1 MGRMMLDIH
10 VPFLE
15 AGLLLWLYFWN
26 LLCFVVAFHPQC
38 SCCSFLSRVSCIIR
52 SRNIFQALPKM
63 TSGLLMSVV
72 IAVLIIQLQVIIP
85 NDGHCLREGSGLT
98 REPIKPCFSGF
109 KLSSLIFSKA
119 STNGMFQEPCHEI
132 VAA

>member
-1 MGRMMLDIH
+1 
-10 VPFLE
+10 
-15 AGLLLWLYFWN
+15 
-26 LLCFVVAFHPQC
+26 
-38 SCCSFLSRVSCIIR
+38 
-52 SRNIFQALPKM
+52 
-63 TSGLLMSVV
+63 MSVV

-132 VAA
+132 VAV